1 MTTSFEQN
9 VEEFTITSKTEIV
22 FYLRQ
27 LINDGE
33 RISITFSEGRETF
46 LTVLL
51 ALDEDKNLL
60 VFDWGG
66 SEDANKLFL
75 KSPRNFFV
83 ATPQGVRNQFITG
96 PAREVVHNKRKAFAV
111 ALPDKYVRLQRREYF
126 RLSLPIT
133 RRLPCSFTDQQN
145 RAWDV
150 PIVDISLGG
159 VGLEVTAPEAP
170 FQIGDILPAA
180 KINMEGFGVL
190 GADLKVHFLG
200 ENHRVDKKIWR
211 IGCSFVKLSGA
222 QENHIQRFITH
233 IQREEWARL
242 GGQSKG

>member
-1 MTTSFEQN
+1 MSTSFEQN
-9 VEEFTITSKTEIV
+9 VEEFTITSKREIV

-33 RISITFSEGRETF
+33 RISVTFNEGKETF

-51 ALDEDKNLL
+51 DLDEEKNLL
-60 VFDWGG
+60 VLDWGG
-66 SEDANKLFL
+66 SEDANQLFL
-75 KSPRNFFV
+75 KSARNLFV

-96 PAREVVHNKRKAFAV
+96 PAKEVVHNKRKAFAV
-111 ALPDKYVRLQRREYF
+111 TVPDRYVRLQRREYF

-133 RRLPCSFTDQQN
+133 RRLPCTFTDKQG
-145 RAWDV
+145 RAWEV
-150 PIVDISLGG
+150 PVVDISLGG
-159 VGLEVTAPEAP
+159 VGLEVAAQDVP

-180 KINMEGFGVL
+180 KVNMEGFGVL
-190 GADLKVHFLG
+190 GTDLAVRFVG
-200 ENHRVDKKIWR
+200 ENHRVDKKVWR

-233 IQREEWARL
+233 IQREEWARV
-242 GGQSKG
+242 GGQPKG